1 MCIQPKSF
9 KTSCLLHNLSKISS
23 NIRNRIVTDSVV
35 EVSREYTFTAVG
47 KDILKWKRFSLVGTM
62 KGEFGTI
69 VTLLRIADYL
79 ISTSDDGYLCVWNWT
94 TMELIRTINLGR
106 GFHPSFVMHPN
117 TYMNK
122 VLVGSA
128 TGKLQLWNIR
138 TGSLIMNFKGYSSGI
153 SFMEQ
158 APTVDIVAIGL
169 ENGEIDVLNLKY
181 DKVEI
186 GMHSQL

>member
-1 MCIQPKSF
+1 M
-9 KTSCLLHNLSKISS
+9 
-23 NIRNRIVTDSVV
+23 
-35 EVSREYTFTAVG
+35 G

-106 GFHPSFVMHPN
+106 EFHPSFVMHPN

-138 TGSLIMNFKGYSSGI
+138 TGSLIMDFKGYSNGI

-186 GMHSQL
+186 GMLFQL